1 VQQQI
6 SQQLLQYPPKHK
18 RGVYKPTTTTAFPV
32 LQPQLSP
39 TAAPTTTTT
48 TTTITTPIT
57 AVPLPQQ
64 PTSLL
69 DTTTSTTTTTTA
81 TTTENNSMSTTMG
94 IDFEEVVNM
103 YNKICGGVEDPRC
116 SNGDD
121 VTTIPQVANAQNQD
135 DLNLFNY
142 SVEVNDTNH
151 FNPPDD
157 ADSNETYG
165 SIMPSPRYV
174 NHKRVLT
181 VQEKRDMLLMLQGAM
196 ERGLITEEQFRQK
209 RGEFLMS
216 IRF

>member
-32 LQPQLSP
+32 LQPQVQPQPQPQVSP

-48 TTTITTPIT
+48 TPT
-57 AVPLPQQ
+57 AVPQQ
-64 PTSLL
+64 PASLL
-69 DTTTSTTTTTTA
+69 DTTTTTTTTTTTA
-81 TTTENNSMSTTMG
+81 NNSMSTTMG

-121 VTTIPQVANAQNQD
+121 STTIQQTANGQNQD
-135 DLNLFNY
+135 DLNLFTY

-151 FNPPDD
+151 FTPPDD
-157 ADSNETYG
+157 VDSNETYE
-165 SIMPSPRYV
+165 SIMPSSRYV
-174 NHKRVLT
+174 HHKRVLT